1 LKMQAV
7 RLLLLPHLLFLP
19 LRRAPV
25 PLRTARLFSRGQLH
39 AGRRGPVAGMLDRVF
54 NILSLGRGA

>member
-1 LKMQAV
+1 MQAV

-25 PLRTARLFSRGQLH
+25 PLRTARLFSRDNST
-39 AGRRGPVAGMLDRVF
+39 LDAAA
-54 NILSLGRGA
+54 LSPACWTAYSTF